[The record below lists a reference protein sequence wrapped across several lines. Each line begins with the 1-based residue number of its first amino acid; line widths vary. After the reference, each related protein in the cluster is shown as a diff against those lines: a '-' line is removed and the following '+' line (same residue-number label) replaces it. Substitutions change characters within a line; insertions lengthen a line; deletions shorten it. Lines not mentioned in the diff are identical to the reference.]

1 MFRLQVDT
9 AALKKYNCNNGSEC
23 GSLTGLFN
31 CSLGHCANWSDAYQC
46 QYRADGITL
55 DSERDNVKM
64 SGFFDCRK
72 SRCVEI
78 KQQLTCDRYCNK
90 IATTNA
96 NVFVLYDDFV
106 YSGDCMKASALT
118 RANGTNPGIRIEPT
132 QIWHKEDKKVL
143 FASCQT
149 ATKTGDTLR

>member
-1 MFRLQVDT
+1 VNTQ
-9 AALKKYNCNNGSEC
+9 ALKKFNCNNGSEC

-46 QYRADGITL
+46 RYKADGITL
-55 DSERDNVKM
+55 DSEKDNMKM
-64 SGFFDCRK
+64 TGFFECNK

-78 KQQLTCDRYCNK
+78 KQQLICDRYCNK

-106 YSGDCMKASALT
+106 YSGDCTNVLALT
-118 RANGTNPGIRIEPT
+118 STNGTDPGMKIEPT
-132 QIWHKEDKKVL
+132 EIWNRSEKVL
-143 FASCQT
+143 ITSCMT
-149 ATKTGDTLR
+149 AVKTANGLK